1 MFCYLERHCKSLPR
15 TISHFWLSTTCVMNN
30 KKKSRKRKCSKGCN
44 HRNAPHGHSSI
55 VSRSRPRRRAGE
67 WLVVRRGHRRETA
80 AMCHA
85 DLKPHPLPAV
95 FPVQGVGEE
104 VVGALR
110 REHHD
115 EERLLRLPPAA
126 AASRRDAGAAEPV
139 RRGVG
144 RVHHRVAGVRPKA
157 FAMDGACRR
166 TRQTRQY
173 VTSVARLSS
182 IQKQ

>member
-1 MFCYLERHCKSLPR
+1 M
-15 TISHFWLSTTCVMNN
+15 
-30 KKKSRKRKCSKGCN
+30 G
-44 HRNAPHGHSSI
+44 
-55 VSRSRPRRRAGE
+55 
-67 WLVVRRGHRRETA
+67 
-80 AMCHA
+80 HA

-95 FPVQGVGEE
+95 LPVEGVGEE

-144 RVHHRVAGVRPKA
+144 RVHHRVAGVRPEA
-157 FAMDGACRR
+157 EVVAEEEGAVRSPGGVVGGRGVRLPVEDPPRAVAHGVVRAKRR
-166 TRQTRQY
+166 QQWRRG
-173 VTSVARLSS
+173 VLGRARR
-182 IQKQ
+182 

>member
-1 MFCYLERHCKSLPR
+1 
-15 TISHFWLSTTCVMNN
+15 
-30 KKKSRKRKCSKGCN
+30 
-44 HRNAPHGHSSI
+44 
-55 VSRSRPRRRAGE
+55 
-67 WLVVRRGHRRETA
+67 
-80 AMCHA
+80 MCHA